1 MLFWIIV
8 SCVTAL
14 VAVALL
20 APLMRRSA
28 TAGGEH
34 SHDVEVYR
42 DQMAEVDRDAAAGL
56 ISAEEADYARAEIG
70 RRLLVSADKAGKEA
84 RSPQTGAKPRR
95 HPLAQAFI
103 ILLLPAIG
111 IGLYLLAGSPG
122 VPDAPLAAR
131 LANPG
136 NDVALLLAKAENHLI
151 QNPDDGAG
159 WDLVAPIY
167 LRNRRPAEAANA
179 YRQAIRIRG
188 ESAERLSGLGEA
200 IVTSNQGLITSEA
213 KDAFRKA
220 LALDRNDARS
230 EFYLAFALEQEGR
243 GIEALAA
250 FEALAKSSAPDAPW
264 QPVVA
269 RHIAALRA
277 GTAGSSPVAGG
288 QKQQAPGNPTTAD
301 IAAAQDMSAGDR
313 QQMIEGMVSGLD
325 EKLKADPNN
334 FEGWMRLVRSYA
346 MLKQAEKASDA
357 LARALKAFPAESEEG
372 RQLVALAGELGIKV
386 PEAKP

>member
-1 MLFWIIV
+1 MFFWIIV

-14 VAVALL
+14 LAVALL
-20 APLMRRSA
+20 APLLRRSA

-42 DQMAEVDRDAAAGL
+42 DQMSEVDRDAAAGL
-56 ISAEEADYARAEIG
+56 ISAEEAEYARAEIG
-70 RRLLVSADKAGKEA
+70 RRLLTSADKASKETQA
-84 RSPQTGAKPRR
+84 LAKTGR

-111 IGLYLLAGSPG
+111 IGLYLYAGSPG

-136 NDVALLLAKAENHLI
+136 TDVALLLAKAENHLI

-167 LRNRRPAEAANA
+167 LRNRRPGDAVNA

-188 ESAERLSGLGEA
+188 ESAERLSGLGES
-200 IVTSNQGLITSEA
+200 IVASNQGLINSEA
-213 KDAFRKA
+213 TDAFRKA
-220 LALDRNDARS
+220 LKLDPNDARS

-243 GIEALAA
+243 AMEALAA
-250 FEALAKSSAPDAPW
+250 FQALAKSSAPDAPW
-264 QPVVA
+264 QPIVA
-269 RHIAALRA
+269 QHIAAL
-277 GTAGSSPVAGG
+277 
-288 QKQQAPGNPTTAD
+288 QKGPAEPKPNPDAPGNPTAAD
-301 IAAAQDMSAGDR
+301 VAAAQDMNAGDR
-313 QQMIEGMVSGLD
+313 QQMIQSMVAGLD
-325 EKLKADPNN
+325 EKLKANPDN

-346 MLKQAEKASDA
+346 MLKQPEKAGDA
-357 LARALKAFPAESEEG
+357 LVRALKTFPADGEQG
-372 RQLVALAGELGIKV
+372 KQLVALATQLGIKA

>member
-14 VAVALL
+14 LAVALL
-20 APLMRRSA
+20 APLLRRSA

-56 ISAEEADYARAEIG
+56 ISAEEAENARAEIG
-70 RRLLVSADKAGKEA
+70 RRLLVSADKASKETGEVA
-84 RSPQTGAKPRR
+84 RTGR

-111 IGLYLLAGSPG
+111 IGLYLYAGSPG

-167 LRNRRPAEAANA
+167 LRNRRPDDAANA

-188 ESAERLSGLGEA
+188 ESAERLSGLGES
-200 IVTSNQGLITSEA
+200 IVASNQGLISSEA
-213 KDAFRKA
+213 TDAFRKA
-220 LALDRNDARS
+220 LKLDSNDARS

-243 GIEALAA
+243 SMEALAA
-250 FEALAKSSAPDAPW
+250 FQALAKSSPPDAPW

-269 RHIAALRA
+269 QHIATL
-277 GTAGSSPVAGG
+277 
-288 QKQQAPGNPTTAD
+288 QKGPAEAKPNPDAPGNPTAAD
-301 IAAAQDMSAGDR
+301 VAAAKDMNAGDR
-313 QQMIEGMVSGLD
+313 QQMIENMVAGLD
-325 EKLKADPNN
+325 EKLKANPNN

-346 MLKQAEKASDA
+346 MLKQADKAGDA
-357 LARALKAFPAESEEG
+357 LARALKAFPADGEQG
-372 RQLVALAGELGIKV
+372 KQLVALAGELGIKA

>member
-1 MLFWIIV
+1 MLFWILV

-14 VAVALL
+14 LAVALL
-20 APLMRRSA
+20 APLLRRSA

-34 SHDVEVYR
+34 AHDVEVYR

-56 ISAEEADYARAEIG
+56 ISAEEAENARAEIG
-70 RRLLVSADKAGKEA
+70 RRLLSSADKASKETDA
-84 RSPQTGAKPRR
+84 SPKASR

-103 ILLLPAIG
+103 ILLLPALG
-111 IGLYLLAGSPG
+111 IGLYLYAGSPG

-167 LRNRRPAEAANA
+167 LRNRRPTDAANA

-188 ESAERLSGLGEA
+188 ESAERLSGLGES
-200 IVTSNQGLITSEA
+200 IVASNQGLISSEA
-213 KDAFRKA
+213 TDAFRKA
-220 LALDRNDARS
+220 LSIDRNDARA
-230 EFYLAFALEQEGR
+230 EFYLAFAMEQEGR
-243 GIEALAA
+243 RMEALAA
-250 FEALAKSSAPDAPW
+250 FQSLAKTSPPDAPW
-264 QPVVA
+264 QPIVA
-269 RHIAALRA
+269 QHIASLQNAPDQPA
-277 GTAGSSPVAGG
+277 PNPA
-288 QKQQAPGNPTTAD
+288 APGNPTAAD
-301 IAAAQDMSAGDR
+301 VAAAQDMSAGDR
-313 QQMIEGMVSGLD
+313 QQMIQNMVAGLD

-346 MLKQAEKASDA
+346 MLKQADKASDA
-357 LARALKAFPAESEEG
+357 LDRALKAFPADG
-372 RQLVALAGELGIKV
+372 AQGKQLVALATQLGIKA

>member
-14 VAVALL
+14 LAVALL
-20 APLMRRSA
+20 APLLRRSA

-34 SHDVEVYR
+34 AHDVEVYR

-56 ISAEEADYARAEIG
+56 ISAEEAEYARAEIG
-70 RRLLVSADKAGKEA
+70 RRLLSSADKASKE
-84 RSPQTGAKPRR
+84 TGGSAKASR

-111 IGLYLLAGSPG
+111 IGLYLYAGSPG

-167 LRNRRPAEAANA
+167 LRNRRPADAVNA

-188 ESAERLSGLGEA
+188 ESAERLSGLGES
-200 IVTSNQGLITSEA
+200 IVSSNQGLINSEA
-213 KDAFRKA
+213 TDAFRKA
-220 LALDRNDARS
+220 LSLDRNDARS

-243 GIEALAA
+243 GMEALAA
-250 FEALAKSSAPDAPW
+250 FQALAKSSPPDAPW
-264 QPVVA
+264 QPIVA
-269 RHIAALRA
+269 QHIATL
-277 GTAGSSPVAGG
+277 
-288 QKQQAPGNPTTAD
+288 QKGPAEAMPNPNAPGNPSAAD
-301 IAAAQDMSAGDR
+301 VAAAQDMSAGDR
-313 QQMIEGMVSGLD
+313 QQMIENMVAGLD

-346 MLKQAEKASDA
+346 MLKQADKASDA
-357 LARALKAFPAESEEG
+357 LARALKAFPADGEQG
-372 RQLVALAGELGIKV
+372 KQLVALATQLGIKA

>member
-1 MLFWIIV
+1 MLFWILV

-14 VAVALL
+14 LAVALL
-20 APLMRRSA
+20 APLLRRSA

-34 SHDVEVYR
+34 AHDVEVYR

-56 ISAEEADYARAEIG
+56 ISAEEAENARAEIG
-70 RRLLVSADKAGKEA
+70 RRLLSSADKASKETDA
-84 RSPQTGAKPRR
+84 SPKASR

-103 ILLLPAIG
+103 ILLLPALG
-111 IGLYLLAGSPG
+111 IGLYLYAGSPG

-167 LRNRRPAEAANA
+167 LRNRRPTDAANA

-188 ESAERLSGLGEA
+188 ESAERLSGLGES
-200 IVTSNQGLITSEA
+200 IVASNQGLINSEA
-213 KDAFRKA
+213 TDAFRKA
-220 LALDRNDARS
+220 LSIDRNDARA
-230 EFYLAFALEQEGR
+230 EFYLAFAMEQEGR
-243 GIEALAA
+243 RMEALAA
-250 FEALAKSSAPDAPW
+250 FQSLAKTSPPDAPW
-264 QPVVA
+264 QPIVA
-269 RHIAALRA
+269 QHIASLQNAPDQPA
-277 GTAGSSPVAGG
+277 PNPA
-288 QKQQAPGNPTTAD
+288 APGNPTAAD
-301 IAAAQDMSAGDR
+301 VAAAQDMSAGDR
-313 QQMIEGMVSGLD
+313 QQMIQNMVAGLD

-346 MLKQAEKASDA
+346 MLKQADKASDA
-357 LARALKAFPAESEEG
+357 LDRALKAFPADG
-372 RQLVALAGELGIKV
+372 AQGKQLVALATQLGIKA

>member
-14 VAVALL
+14 LAVALL
-20 APLMRRSA
+20 APLLRRSA

-34 SHDVEVYR
+34 AHDVEVYR

-56 ISAEEADYARAEIG
+56 ISAEEAENARAEIG
-70 RRLLVSADKAGKEA
+70 RRLLSSADKASKE
-84 RSPQTGAKPRR
+84 TGANPKASR

-103 ILLLPAIG
+103 ILVLPAIG
-111 IGLYLLAGSPG
+111 IGLYLHAGSPG

-167 LRNRRPAEAANA
+167 LRNRRPADAANA

-188 ESAERLSGLGEA
+188 ESAERLSGLGES
-200 IVTSNQGLITSEA
+200 IVSSNQGLINSEA
-213 KDAFRKA
+213 TDAFRKA
-220 LALDRNDARS
+220 LSLDKNDARS

-243 GIEALAA
+243 SMEALAA
-250 FEALAKSSAPDAPW
+250 FQSLAKTSPPDAPW
-264 QPVVA
+264 QPIVA
-269 RHIAALRA
+269 QHIASLQNGATEPKA
-277 GTAGSSPVAGG
+277 NPD
-288 QKQQAPGNPTTAD
+288 APGNPTAAD
-301 IAAAQDMSAGDR
+301 VAAAQDMNAGDR
-313 QQMIEGMVSGLD
+313 QQMIENMVAGLD
-325 EKLKADPNN
+325 EKLKSNPNN

-346 MLKQAEKASDA
+346 MLKQADKASDA
-357 LARALKAFPAESEEG
+357 LVRALKAFPADGEQG
-372 RQLVALAGELGIKV
+372 KQLVALASQLGIKA

>member
-1 MLFWIIV
+1 MLFWILV

-14 VAVALL
+14 LAVALL
-20 APLMRRSA
+20 APLLRRSA

-34 SHDVEVYR
+34 AHDVEVYR

-56 ISAEEADYARAEIG
+56 ISAEEAENARAEIG
-70 RRLLVSADKAGKEA
+70 RRLLSSADKASKETDA
-84 RSPQTGAKPRR
+84 SPKASR

-103 ILLLPAIG
+103 ILLLPALG
-111 IGLYLLAGSPG
+111 IGLYLYAGSPG

-167 LRNRRPAEAANA
+167 LRNRRPTDAANA

-188 ESAERLSGLGEA
+188 ESAERLSGLGES
-200 IVTSNQGLITSEA
+200 IVASNQGLISSEA
-213 KDAFRKA
+213 TDAFRKA
-220 LALDRNDARS
+220 LSIDRNDARA
-230 EFYLAFALEQEGR
+230 EFYLAFAMEQEGR
-243 GIEALAA
+243 RMEALAA
-250 FEALAKSSAPDAPW
+250 FQSLAKTSPPDAPW
-264 QPVVA
+264 QPIVA
-269 RHIAALRA
+269 QHIASLQNAPDQPA
-277 GTAGSSPVAGG
+277 PNPA
-288 QKQQAPGNPTTAD
+288 APGNPTAAD
-301 IAAAQDMSAGDR
+301 VAAAQDMSAGDR
-313 QQMIEGMVSGLD
+313 QQMIQNMVAGLD
-325 EKLKADPNN
+325 DKLKADPNN

-346 MLKQAEKASDA
+346 MLKQADKASDA
-357 LARALKAFPAESEEG
+357 LDRALKAFPADG
-372 RQLVALAGELGIKV
+372 AQGKQLVALATQLGIKA

>member
-1 MLFWIIV
+1 MLFWILV

-14 VAVALL
+14 LAVALL
-20 APLMRRSA
+20 APLLRRSA

-34 SHDVEVYR
+34 AHDVEVYR

-56 ISAEEADYARAEIG
+56 ISAEEAENARAEIG
-70 RRLLVSADKAGKEA
+70 RRLLSSADKASKETDA
-84 RSPQTGAKPRR
+84 SPKASR

-103 ILLLPAIG
+103 ILLLPALG
-111 IGLYLLAGSPG
+111 IGLYLYAGSPG

-167 LRNRRPAEAANA
+167 LRNRRPTDAANA

-188 ESAERLSGLGEA
+188 ESAERLSGLGES
-200 IVTSNQGLITSEA
+200 IVASNQGLINSEA
-213 KDAFRKA
+213 TDAFRKA
-220 LALDRNDARS
+220 LSIDRNDARA
-230 EFYLAFALEQEGR
+230 EFYLAFAMEQEGR
-243 GIEALAA
+243 RMEALAA
-250 FEALAKSSAPDAPW
+250 FQSLAKTSPPDAPW
-264 QPVVA
+264 QPIVA
-269 RHIAALRA
+269 QHIASLQNAPDQPA
-277 GTAGSSPVAGG
+277 PNPA
-288 QKQQAPGNPTTAD
+288 APGNPTAAD
-301 IAAAQDMSAGDR
+301 VAAAQDMSAGDR
-313 QQMIEGMVSGLD
+313 QQMIQNMVAGLD
-325 EKLKADPNN
+325 DKLKADPNN

-346 MLKQAEKASDA
+346 MLKQADKASDA
-357 LARALKAFPAESEEG
+357 LDRALKAFPADG
-372 RQLVALAGELGIKV
+372 AQGKQLVALATQLGIKA

>member
-14 VAVALL
+14 LAVALL
-20 APLMRRSA
+20 APLLRRSA

-34 SHDVEVYR
+34 AHDVEVYR

-56 ISAEEADYARAEIG
+56 ISAEEAENARAEIG
-70 RRLLVSADKAGKEA
+70 RRLLSSADKASKE
-84 RSPQTGAKPRR
+84 TGGTAKASRY
-95 HPLAQAFI
+95 PLAQAFI

-111 IGLYLLAGSPG
+111 IGLYLHAGNPG

-136 NDVALLLAKAENHLI
+136 NDVSLLLAKAENHLI

-167 LRNRRPAEAANA
+167 LRNRRPTDAANA
-179 YRQAIRIRG
+179 YRQAIRLRG
-188 ESAERLSGLGEA
+188 ESAERLSGLGES
-200 IVTSNQGLITSEA
+200 IVASNQGLINSEA
-213 KDAFRKA
+213 TDAFRKA
-220 LALDRNDARS
+220 LSLDRNDARS

-243 GIEALAA
+243 RMEALAA
-250 FEALAKSSAPDAPW
+250 FQSLAKTSAPDAPW
-264 QPVVA
+264 QPIVA
-269 RHIAALRA
+269 QHIASLEKIPDQPAPNPA
-277 GTAGSSPVAGG
+277 
-288 QKQQAPGNPTTAD
+288 APGNPSAAD
-301 IAAAQDMSAGDR
+301 VAAAQDMSAGDR
-313 QQMIEGMVSGLD
+313 QQMIQNMVAGLD

-346 MLKQAEKASDA
+346 MLKQADKAGDA
-357 LARALKAFPAESEEG
+357 LARALKTFPADG
-372 RQLVALAGELGIKV
+372 DQGKQLVALATQLGIKA

>member
-1 MLFWIIV
+1 MLFWILV

-14 VAVALL
+14 LAVALL
-20 APLMRRSA
+20 APLLRRSA

-34 SHDVEVYR
+34 DHDVEVYR

-56 ISAEEADYARAEIG
+56 ISAEEAENARAEIG
-70 RRLLVSADKAGKEA
+70 RRLLSSADKASKETDA
-84 RSPQTGAKPRR
+84 SPKASR

-103 ILLLPAIG
+103 ILLLPALG
-111 IGLYLLAGSPG
+111 IGLYLYAGSPG

-167 LRNRRPAEAANA
+167 LRNRRPTDAANA

-188 ESAERLSGLGEA
+188 ESAERLSGLGES
-200 IVTSNQGLITSEA
+200 IVASNQGLINSEA
-213 KDAFRKA
+213 TDAFRKA
-220 LALDRNDARS
+220 LSIDRNDARA
-230 EFYLAFALEQEGR
+230 EFYLAFAMEQEGR
-243 GIEALAA
+243 RMEALAA
-250 FEALAKSSAPDAPW
+250 FQSLAKTSPPDAPW
-264 QPVVA
+264 QPIVA
-269 RHIAALRA
+269 QHIASLQNAPDQPA
-277 GTAGSSPVAGG
+277 PNPA
-288 QKQQAPGNPTTAD
+288 APGNPTAAD
-301 IAAAQDMSAGDR
+301 VAAAQDMSAGDR
-313 QQMIEGMVSGLD
+313 QQMIQNMVAGLD
-325 EKLKADPNN
+325 DKLKADPNN

-346 MLKQAEKASDA
+346 MLKQADKASDA
-357 LARALKAFPAESEEG
+357 LDRALKAFPADG
-372 RQLVALAGELGIKV
+372 AQGKQLVALATQLGIKA

>member
-14 VAVALL
+14 LAVALL
-20 APLMRRSA
+20 APLLRRSA

-56 ISAEEADYARAEIG
+56 ISAEEAEYARAEIG
-70 RRLLVSADKAGKEA
+70 RRLLASADKASRE
-84 RSPQTGAKPRR
+84 TGGRIRTSR

-111 IGLYLLAGSPG
+111 IGLYLYAGSPG

-167 LRNRRPAEAANA
+167 LRNRRPADAVNA

-188 ESAERLSGLGEA
+188 ESAERLSGLGES
-200 IVTSNQGLITSEA
+200 IVASNQGLINSEA
-213 KDAFRKA
+213 TDAFRKA
-220 LALDRNDARS
+220 LSLDRNDARS

-243 GIEALAA
+243 SLEALAA
-250 FEALAKSSAPDAPW
+250 FQALAKSSPPDAPW
-264 QPVVA
+264 QPIVA
-269 RHIAALRA
+269 QHIASLQKGPGGANP
-277 GTAGSSPVAGG
+277 SPN
-288 QKQQAPGNPTTAD
+288 APGNPTAAD
-301 IAAAQDMSAGDR
+301 VAAAQNMNAGDR
-313 QQMIEGMVSGLD
+313 QQMIESMVSGLD

-346 MLKQAEKASDA
+346 MLKQADKASDA
-357 LARALKAFPAESEEG
+357 LTRALKAFPADGEQG
-372 RQLVALAGELGIKV
+372 KQLVALATQLGIKA

>member
-14 VAVALL
+14 LAVALL
-20 APLMRRSA
+20 APLLRRSA

-34 SHDVEVYR
+34 AHDVEVYR

-56 ISAEEADYARAEIG
+56 ISAEEAENARAEIG
-70 RRLLVSADKAGKEA
+70 RRLLSSADKASKE
-84 RSPQTGAKPRR
+84 TGGSRKASR

-103 ILLLPAIG
+103 ILLLPALG
-111 IGLYLLAGSPG
+111 IGLYLYAGSPG

-167 LRNRRPAEAANA
+167 LRNRRPTDAANA

-188 ESAERLSGLGEA
+188 ESAERLSGLGES
-200 IVTSNQGLITSEA
+200 IVASNQGLINSEA
-213 KDAFRKA
+213 TDAFRKA
-220 LALDRNDARS
+220 LSIDRNDARA

-243 GIEALAA
+243 RMEALAA
-250 FEALAKSSAPDAPW
+250 FQSLAKTSPPDAPW
-264 QPVVA
+264 QPIVA
-269 RHIAALRA
+269 QHIASLQNAPDQPA
-277 GTAGSSPVAGG
+277 PNPA
-288 QKQQAPGNPTTAD
+288 APGNPTAAD
-301 IAAAQDMSAGDR
+301 VAAAQDMSAGDR
-313 QQMIEGMVSGLD
+313 QQMIQNMVAGLD

-346 MLKQAEKASDA
+346 MLKQADKASDA
-357 LARALKAFPAESEEG
+357 LDRALKAFPADG
-372 RQLVALAGELGIKV
+372 AQGKQLVALATQLGIKA

>member
-14 VAVALL
+14 LAAALL
-20 APLMRRSA
+20 APLLRRSA

-56 ISAEEADYARAEIG
+56 ISADEAEYARAEIG
-70 RRLLVSADKAGKEA
+70 RRLLASAEKANREA
-84 RSPQTGAKPRR
+84 GGSSANAKSGR

-111 IGLYLLAGSPG
+111 ITLYLMTGNPG
-122 VPDAPLAAR
+122 MPDAPLAAR

-136 NDVALLLAKAENHLI
+136 NDVGLLLAKAENHLI

-167 LRNRRPAEAANA
+167 LRNRRPSDAANA

-188 ESAERLSGLGEA
+188 ESAERLSGLGES
-200 IVTSNQGLITSEA
+200 IVASNQGLINSEA
-213 KDAFRKA
+213 TDAFRKA
-220 LALDRNDARS
+220 LKLDPNDARS
-230 EFYLAFALEQEGR
+230 EFYLAFGLEQEGR
-243 GIEALAA
+243 SMEALAA
-250 FEALAKSSAPDAPW
+250 FQALAKSSPPDAPW
-264 QPVVA
+264 QPIVA
-269 RHIAALRA
+269 QHIATL
-277 GTAGSSPVAGG
+277 
-288 QKQQAPGNPTTAD
+288 QKGPAEAKPAPDAPGNPTAAD
-301 IAAAQDMSAGDR
+301 MAAAQDMSAGDR
-313 QQMIEGMVSGLD
+313 QKMIENMVSGLD
-325 EKLKADPNN
+325 EKLKANPDN

-346 MLKQAEKASDA
+346 MLKQPDKAGDA
-357 LARALKAFPAESEEG
+357 LARALKAFPAEGEQG
-372 RQLVALAGELGIKV
+372 KQLVALASQLGIKA
-386 PEAKP
+386 PEASR

>member
-8 SCVTAL
+8 SCLTAL
-14 VAVALL
+14 LAVALL
-20 APLMRRSA
+20 APLLRRSA

-34 SHDVEVYR
+34 AHDVEVYR

-56 ISAEEADYARAEIG
+56 ISAEEAENARAEIG
-70 RRLLVSADKAGKEA
+70 RRLLSSADKASRETGGSA
-84 RSPQTGAKPRR
+84 RTSR

-111 IGLYLLAGSPG
+111 IGLYLYAGSPG

-167 LRNRRPAEAANA
+167 LRNRRPADAVNA

-188 ESAERLSGLGEA
+188 ESAERYSGLGESLVA
-200 IVTSNQGLITSEA
+200 SNQGLINSEA
-213 KDAFRKA
+213 TDAFRKA
-220 LALDRNDARS
+220 LSLDKNDARA
-230 EFYLAFALEQEGR
+230 EFYLAFALEQKGSR
-243 GIEALAA
+243 MEALAA
-250 FEALAKSSAPDAPW
+250 FKSLARTSAPDAPW
-264 QPVVA
+264 QPIVA
-269 RHIAALRA
+269 QHIAALEKLPEEA
-277 GTAGSSPVAGG
+277 TPNPA
-288 QKQQAPGNPTTAD
+288 APGNPTAAD
-301 IAAAQDMSAGDR
+301 VAAAESMNAGDR
-313 QQMIEGMVSGLD
+313 QQMIENMVASLD
-325 EKLKADPNN
+325 EKLKTDPNN

-346 MLKQAEKASDA
+346 MLKQTGKAGDA
-357 LARALKAFPAESEEG
+357 LARALKAFPAEGEQG
-372 RQLVALAGELGIKV
+372 KQLVALAAQLGISAT
-386 PEAKP
+386 ETKP